1 MARLDE
7 GLKWYER
14 ILAPRLNTIDGQI
27 ANLADTIDHLS
38 GRLDD
43 QVTGIR
49 REMDLSRNEVVAR
62 VDGLGKQVDGLG
74 KHIEAMHNEMR
85 AYFESLRSQIQLLV
99 HQRDQ
104 GYDLDR

>member
-27 ANLADTIDHLS
+27 A
-38 GRLDD
+38 
-43 QVTGIR
+43 
-49 REMDLSRNEVVAR
+49 
-62 VDGLGKQVDGLG
+62 K
-74 KHIEAMHNEMR
+74 
-85 AYFESLRSQIQLLV
+85 RSQIQLLV